1 MAANSQSSAQPFGL
15 NFFPS
20 VDRSTSPGRAT
31 RSRRHTQALSGLQ
44 VAKNGPRTVTAGGDF
59 LFVAQDMATAA
70 ERANIHPMTR
80 ATAPIHTCTLHPGP
94 VAGVHAVQMHSA
106 RAFGKHWHDS
116 FGFGLMDQ
124 GGQVS
129 ASGRG
134 QVLALA
140 GQIITTNP
148 KPTLFFL
155 AVLSQFMDATSR
167 QPMLE
172 FGVLSGVF
180 MAMTFGVFVVYG
192 LLTHTFRQSVVKSP
206 AIQAGLRRGFA
217 AAFAVMAG
225 KLAWSAH

>member
-1 MAANSQSSAQPFGL
+1 MQ
-15 NFFPS
+15 
-20 VDRSTSPGRAT
+20 DR
-31 RSRRHTQALSGLQ
+31 
-44 VAKNGPRTVTAGGDF
+44 
-59 LFVAQDMATAA
+59 ATAA
-70 ERANIHPMTR
+70 DRANIHPMTR

-116 FGFGLMDQ
+116 FGFGLMDE

-140 GQIITTNP
+140 LALALAGQIITLNP
-148 KPTLFFL
+148 KLTLFFL
-155 AVLSQFMDATSR
+155 AFLPQFMDAAST

-192 LLTHTFRQSVVKSP
+192 LLAHTFRQTVVKSP

-225 KLAWSAH
+225 KLAWSEH

>member
-1 MAANSQSSAQPFGL
+1 M
-15 NFFPS
+15 
-20 VDRSTSPGRAT
+20 
-31 RSRRHTQALSGLQ
+31 
-44 VAKNGPRTVTAGGDF
+44 
-59 LFVAQDMATAA
+59 FVAQDRATAA

-94 VAGVHAVQMHSA
+94 VAGVDAVQMHSA

-116 FGFGLMDQ
+116 FGFGLMDE

-148 KPTLFFL
+148 KLALFFL
-155 AVLSQFMDATSR
+155 AFLPQFMNATSR

-180 MAMTFGVFVVYG
+180 MAMTFAVFVGYG
-192 LLTHTFRQSVVKSP
+192 LLAHAFRQTVVGSP
-206 AIQAGLRRGFA
+206 SIQAGLRRGFA

>member
-1 MAANSQSSAQPFGL
+1 M
-15 NFFPS
+15 
-20 VDRSTSPGRAT
+20 
-31 RSRRHTQALSGLQ
+31 
-44 VAKNGPRTVTAGGDF
+44 
-59 LFVAQDMATAA
+59 AQDRATAA

-94 VAGVHAVQMHSA
+94 VARVHAVQMHSA

-116 FGFGLMDQ
+116 FGFGLMDE

-129 ASGRG
+129 ASRRG
-134 QVLALA
+134 QVLTLA

-148 KPTLFFL
+148 KLTLFFL
-155 AVLSQFMDATSR
+155 AFLPQFMNAAST

-180 MAMTFGVFVVYG
+180 MAMTFGVFVAYG
-192 LLTHTFRQSVVKSP
+192 LLAHTFRQTVMKSP
-206 AIQAGLRRGFA
+206 AIQAGLRQGFA

-225 KLAWSAH
+225 KLAWSEH

>member
-59 LFVAQDMATAA
+59 LFVVQDRATAA
-70 ERANIHPMTR
+70 ERANIHPITR

-116 FGFGLMDQ
+116 FGFGLMDE

-129 ASGRG
+129 ASRRG
-134 QVLALA
+134 QVLTLA

-148 KPTLFFL
+148 KLTLFFL
-155 AVLSQFMDATSR
+155 AFLPQFMNAAST

-180 MAMTFGVFVVYG
+180 MAMTFGMFVVYG
-192 LLTHTFRQSVVKSP
+192 LLAHTFRQTVMK
-206 AIQAGLRRGFA
+206 AGLRQGFA